1 MKTSKTIIGEA
12 FVQYA
17 KALVNYVALRINDRD
32 DAEDLVQDVFLR
44 LLGCDVIAE
53 ATVKNL
59 CYTIANNMVIDYI
72 RRHYKREDVY
82 SYYYEQLEQAHVVTP
97 EQETSYHD
105 LQDMES
111 RIIMKLA
118 PATARV
124 YELSQ
129 HEGLSIQ
136 EISDQLG
143 ISRRTVE
150 CHQYQSRKFVR
161 EEIRKVI

>member
-1 MKTSKTIIGEA
+1 MKTSKTIISEA
-12 FVQYA
+12 FEQYA

-59 CYTIANNMVIDYI
+59 CYTIANNLIVDHI
-72 RRHYKREDVY
+72 RRHCKREDVY
-82 SYYYEQLEQAHVVTP
+82 SYYYDQIEQGHVVTP

-105 LQDMES
+105 LKNMES
-111 RIIMKLA
+111 RIVMKLA
-118 PATARV
+118 PATARI

-129 HEGLSIQ
+129 HDGLSIQ

-161 EEIRKVI
+161 EDMRKII

>member
-1 MKTSKTIIGEA
+1 MKTSKTIISEA
-12 FVQYA
+12 FEQYA

-44 LLGCDVIAE
+44 LLSCDVIAE
-53 ATVKNL
+53 PTVKNL
-59 CYTIANNMVIDYI
+59 CYTIANNLIVDYI

-82 SYYYEQLEQAHVVTP
+82 SYYYEQIEQNHVVTP
-97 EQETSYHD
+97 EQETCYHD
-105 LQDMES
+105 LKNMEN
-111 RIIMKLA
+111 RIVMKLA

-129 HEGLSIQ
+129 HDGLSIQ

-150 CHQYQSRKFVR
+150 CHQYLSRKFMR